1 MCNFPKLDAFMDF
14 INNLFQNAYFQN
26 IFSGV
31 IGGLIVLFVQKLT
44 EKKEKKSEK
53 IKQDKEKIENSI
65 VGKKD
70 LKILS
75 QDFLYQYEPGKITI
89 EKLIEDFSQ
98 PQRKYQSEDYENY
111 IFEFQNA
118 KLEVISSKEFSNI
131 VALTVFSKLDNNHPI
146 NCRLSFEE
154 EDEILGKAK
163 ISEVIIEN
171 QFKFESYNTQLGYET
186 IIGTTNAYRQTKHLK
201 YYYLI
206 GGNFTNIE
214 ETKGEL
220 ISQVC
225 VTEID
230 DIYSFFSFYDTFYN

>member
-1 MCNFPKLDAFMDF
+1 MDH
-14 INNLFQNAYFQN
+14 INNLLESSYFQN

-31 IGGLIVLFVQKLT
+31 IGGLIVLFVQKIS
-44 EKKEKKSEK
+44 EKKEKE
-53 IKQDKEKIENSI
+53 KEKIEQEKEKIEKSI

-89 EKLIEDFSQ
+89 EKLIEDFGQ
-98 PQRKYQSEDYENY
+98 PQRKYQSEQYENY

-118 KLEVISSKEFSNI
+118 KLEVISSKEYNS
-131 VALTVFSKLDNNHPI
+131 VVTLTVFSKLENKHPI

-154 EDEILGKAK
+154 DDEILGKAK
-163 ISEVIIEN
+163 ISDVIIEN
-171 QFKFESYNTQLGYET
+171 YFAFESYNTQLGFET
-186 IIGTTNAYRQTKHLK
+186 IIGTNNAYRQTKHLK

-206 GGNFTNIE
+206 EGSFNNIQ
-214 ETKGEL
+214 ETKNKI

-225 VTEID
+225 VTEISNL
-230 DIYSFFSFYDTFYN
+230 YSFFSFYDTFYN